1 MWAFI
6 FLYFFYGY
14 FVVLF
19 YFISNRK
26 TIKQWDLKQQII
38 NFVAY
43 WVGWPILVGYLFI
56 KYSIKIFVLDI

>member
-14 FVVLF
+14 FVTLF
-19 YFISNRK
+19 YFIANKK
-26 TIKQWDLKQQII
+26 TVKQWDLKQQIV
-38 NFVAY
+38 NFVVY
-43 WVGWPILVGYLFI
+43 WVGWIFLVMFLFI